1 MKNSSNSEELPI
13 NIRFQ
18 YKNADDEEVLSDK
31 FTVNLSIIDNKF
43 EDFEEAD
50 LPRFLY
56 SFVAHL
62 QFLSEVELFLPHD
75 RLHYHSV
82 SMQV

>member
-43 EDFEEAD
+43 EDFEEARVNIINSCD
-50 LPRFLY
+50 FRTPEERCYY
-56 SFVAHL
+56 SMYD
-62 QFLSEVELFLPHD
+62 EKKN
-75 RLHYHSV
+75 Y
-82 SMQV
+82 